1 MGKPLLSHL
10 LRTGPCGAGPAPQ
23 GLADQGAP
31 EVSTGLADAPWRIV
45 KHVHPALLRAQAGL
59 CLPFCKLERL
69 LCFLYLHFSC
79 ACQTSCLSS
88 LVNYWITFHP
98 LICIIFLLYQEKKK
112 NFAGTVLKA
121 PGMHNKPSC

>member
-1 MGKPLLSHL
+1 MLSHL
-10 LRTGPCGAGPAPQ
+10 LHTGPCGAGPSPQ
-23 GLADQGAP
+23 GDQGAT

-45 KHVHPALLRAQAGL
+45 KHVHSALLRAQAGL
-59 CLPFCKLERL
+59 CLPFCKLEWL

-98 LICIIFLLYQEKKK
+98 LICIIFLLYQEKRKK
-112 NFAGTVLKA
+112 LCWHSFEGPWNA
-121 PGMHNKPSC
+121 